1 MKTPGQKRTE
11 LATHVRDVIM
21 AIFGIAHT
29 VNTKVGDDLIRGV
42 SGGERKRVA
51 IAGVALAGAPLG
63 CWDNSTRGKST

>member
-1 MKTPGQKRTE
+1 
-11 LATHVRDVIM
+11 M

-29 VNTKVGDDLIRGV
+29 VNTKVGEDLIRGV